1 MMCIY
6 FFSTFLHIK
15 GLDNQDT
22 FENKVGQ
29 MMQLCLKYPK
39 NVFFSLYVIWEIVG
53 ILLFT
58 MYNTFIVTFVF
69 SSKQVQ
75 VIYLFTLRTEFYE
88 SCCC

>member
-22 FENKVGQ
+22 SEDKVGQ

-39 NVFFSLYVIWEIVG
+39 NVFFFFVCDLGDCWDSSLHYVQHIHSYFYV
-53 ILLFT
+53 FFKT
-58 MYNTFIVTFVF
+58 SPSNTSFH
-69 SSKQVQ
+69 
-75 VIYLFTLRTEFYE
+75 Y
-88 SCCC
+88 

>member
-1 MMCIY
+1 MCIY

-22 FENKVGQ
+22 SEDKVGQ

-39 NVFFSLYVIWEIVG
+39 NVFFSLYVIWVIVG

-58 MYNTFIVTFVF
+58 MYNTFIVTFMF

-75 VIYLFTLRTEFYE
+75 VIHLFTIRTEFYE
-88 SCCC
+88 NCCC